1 MELVSMEFASC
12 GAFQKIEFFF
22 DLPVDVLSKQYIIL
36 S

>member
-1 MELVSMEFASC
+1 MKLVSLKSASG
-12 GAFQKIEFFF
+12 GAFQESEFFF